1 MAKNKIIYGNETLID
16 LTDDTVTPEN
26 LLSGA
31 TAHDR
36 SGEAIQGI
44 FEPTDEKVKIVETN
58 TTGGYWAYPM
68 WRPDMDSTGYG
79 LANDGFR
86 YYQKL
91 HDNDAAYGRSLLQLG
106 NPYSKDASDATE
118 KANNKRGELRI
129 YSEKDGYVTLYT
141 QKNATSPG
149 KNIYFPDK
157 AGTVALDGDYL
168 PITGGTV
175 KASNGNGEIKV
186 EGADNVTNYGSIKL
200 VRNSQIVTI
209 APADGI
215 SAPRN
220 IHLPNLSGTVV
231 VGSDNY
237 GKSISSQPVSNP
249 ETWAQFLDRL
259 RDTLFD
265 NTLRRNVIRFSSL
278 DGISNLIFNCQR
290 FVNTNT
296 SVWTSTIFDGTLG
309 PVTYFISFGSNSA
322 ALRKSVGGG
331 QVLYNLSNDSTGDVT
346 ATIL

>member
-36 SGEAIQGI
+36 SGEPIQGI

-58 TTGGYWAYPM
+58 TTGGYWGYPM

-91 HDNDAAYGRSLLQLG
+91 HDNNAAYGRSIIQIG
-106 NPYSKDASDATE
+106 NQYSKDASDATE
-118 KANNKRGELRI
+118 KANNKRGEIRL
-129 YSEKDGYVTLYT
+129 YSEKTGYVTLFARP
-141 QKNATSPG
+141 NAESG

-175 KASNGNGEIKV
+175 KASSGNGEIRV
-186 EGADNVTNYGSIKL
+186 EGADNATNYGSIKL
-200 VRNSQIVTI
+200 VRNSQVVTI
-209 APADGI
+209 VPSEDI
-215 SAPRN
+215 STSRFVH
-220 IHLPNLSGTVV
+220 IPNVSGTMI

-237 GKSISSQPVSNP
+237 GKSVGSTTTDT
-249 ETWAQFLDRL
+249 TWAIFLDRL
-259 RDTLFD
+259 RDECFD
-265 NTLRRNVIRFSSL
+265 SLTRRNILRISEL
-278 DGISNLIFNCQR
+278 DGISNLIFHCQR
-290 FVNTNT
+290 FTNVNT
-296 SVWTSTIFDGTLG
+296 SVWNCRLYDSTYTT
-309 PVTYFISFGSNSA
+309 VEYFISFGSNSA
-322 ALRKSVGGG
+322 ALRRIRGSS
-331 QVLYNLSNDSTGDVT
+331 NTITDLSSQKPDAVVIY
-346 ATIL
+346 IL

>member
-1 MAKNKIIYGNETLID
+1 MAKNKIVYGNETLID
-16 LTDDTVTPEN
+16 LTEDTVSSEN

-36 SGEAIQGI
+36 SGEQIQGI
-44 FEPTDEKVKIVETN
+44 YVPTDENVKIVEEN

-68 WRPDMDSTGYG
+68 WRPNMDSTGHG

-91 HDNDAAYGRSLLQLG
+91 HDNNAEYGRSILQLG
-106 NPYSKDASDATE
+106 NQYSKDASNETE
-118 KANNKRGELRI
+118 KANNKRGEIRI
-129 YSEKDGYVTLYT
+129 YSEKTGYVTLFARP
-141 QKNATSPG
+141 NATSG

-157 AGTVALDGDYL
+157 AGTVGLDGDYL

-175 KASNGNGEIKV
+175 KAASGNGEIRV
-186 EGADNVTNYGSIKL
+186 EGADNATNYGSIKL
-200 VRNSQIVTI
+200 VRNSQTVTVVPSEDI
-209 APADGI
+209 A
-215 SAPRN
+215 SPRTV
-220 IHLPNLSGTVV
+220 HLPNLSGTVV
-231 VGSDNY
+231 IGSNSY
-237 GKSISSQPVSNP
+237 GKSISSEPVSNP

-265 NTLRRNVIRFSSL
+265 SVIRRNVIRVSSL

-296 SVWTSTIFDGTLG
+296 SVWTSTIYDSTLG
-309 PVTYFISFGSNSA
+309 LVTYMMSFGSSSA
-322 ALRKSVGGG
+322 ALRKFYSNVI
-331 QVLYNLSNDSTGDVT
+331 YDLSNNATGDTT
-346 ATIL
+346 AIIL